1 MERIRQA
8 VQKAKEKRAAEGPA
22 PGGPRTPLD
31 PGLRAPGRDGDLD
44 LMWDSL
50 PGFQPDPRHLNRGK
64 VVTFEQKNAA
74 AVSFDKMRTKI
85 LAGLRAEGWR
95 RIGITS
101 PMPRCGKTL
110 VAANLA
116 FSFARQPDTRAV
128 LLDFDLRRPQLGP
141 LLGITAPHSVGSV
154 LAGGGVFSDHLLRY
168 GDTLAIGTNAQ
179 PVGSASELLQSR
191 AASAAMDT
199 LMAQFDPSIV
209 IVDLPPM
216 LTGDDV
222 MAAMGLV
229 DCVLLIAAAGAS
241 TLEQIDECERDLAAG
256 SNVLG
261 VVLNKVEI
269 NPDVY
274 SYY

>member
-8 VQKAKEKRAAEGPA
+8 VQK
-22 PGGPRTPLD
+22 
-31 PGLRAPGRDGDLD
+31 D
-44 LMWDSL
+44 LMWDRL
-50 PGFQPDPRHLNRGK
+50 PGFQTDPRHLNRGK

-241 TLEQIDECERDLAAG
+241 TLEQIDECARDLAAG

-269 NPDVY
+269 TPDVY